1 MNSPS
6 SRSFVHGPSASS
18 STVGCH
24 VGSMLAFPE
33 VSVTTVTILDMV
45 TLRYGQIKARRLR
58 WASPSRPHMPG
69 YGLPEGPDGLMPWI
83 WAEQRHCGQGTTDRS
98 PGRY

>member
-1 MNSPS
+1 
-6 SRSFVHGPSASS
+6 
-18 STVGCH
+18 
-24 VGSMLAFPE
+24 MLAFPE

-98 PGRY
+98 PGRYRSENEDNANNRIFQDGQDE